1 MAFPLCSTQEMVI
14 DSFDGPL
21 PELMVERNELRL
33 PGSHGFI
40 VEINSYLSI
49 ITGNIIRLKV
59 GIKVGVMS
67 KLQLITKGNDF

>member
-49 ITGNIIRLKV
+49 ITGNIIRLKM
-59 GIKVGVMS
+59 GIKGWSDV
-67 KLQLITKGNDF
+67 